1 MNKHQY
7 SANIVWTGNNGTG
20 TSDYASYS
28 RDHVISIDH
37 KQDLQGSS
45 DSIFRGDVT
54 KHNPEDMLLSS
65 LSVCHML
72 WYLHLC
78 ADAGVIVTAYTD
90 KVEGVL
96 EYGKVGG
103 RFTEVTLHPIVTVE
117 SEEMISLAMS
127 LHSKA
132 HDCCFIANS
141 VNFPVK
147 HQATVLVKLES
158 THETL

>member
-1 MNKHQY
+1 MNTHQY
-7 SANIVWTGNNGTG
+7 SANIEWTGNTGTG

-90 KVEGVL
+90 KVEGIL
-96 EYGKVGG
+96 EYGKNGG
-103 RFTEVTLHPIVTVE
+103 KFTEVTLHPVVSVK
-117 SEEMISLAMS
+117 SEEMIPLAMS
-127 LHSKA
+127 LHSEA
-132 HDCCFIANS
+132 HACCFIANS

-147 HQATVLVKLES
+147 HEPNIAIKE
-158 THETL
+158 

>member
-1 MNKHQY
+1 MNTHQY
-7 SANIVWTGNNGTG
+7 SANIVWTGNTGTG

-90 KVEGVL
+90 NVEGIL
-96 EYGKVGG
+96 EYGKNGG
-103 RFTEVTLHPIVTVE
+103 RFTEVILHPIVTVK
-117 SEEMISLAMS
+117 SEDMIPLAMS

-132 HDCCFIANS
+132 HACCFIANS
-141 VNFPVK
+141 VNFPVSNK
-147 HQATVLVKLES
+147 ATIVF
-158 THETL
+158 

>member
-54 KHNPEDMLLSS
+54 KHNPEDMFLSS

-90 KVEGVL
+90 NVEGIL
-96 EYGKVGG
+96 EYGKNGG
-103 RFTEVTLHPIVTVE
+103 KFTEVTLHPVVSVE
-117 SEEMISLAMS
+117 SEEMIPLAMS
-127 LHSKA
+127 LHSEA
-132 HDCCFIANS
+132 HACCFIANS

-147 HQATVLVKLES
+147 HEPNISIKE
-158 THETL
+158 

>member
-1 MNKHQY
+1 MNTHQY

-45 DSIFRGDVT
+45 VSIFRGDVT

-90 KVEGVL
+90 NVEGIL
-96 EYGKVGG
+96 EYGKNGG
-103 RFTEVTLHPIVTVE
+103 RFTEVILHPIVSVK
-117 SEEMISLAMS
+117 SEEMIPLAMS
-127 LHSKA
+127 LHSEA
-132 HDCCFIANS
+132 HACCFIANS
-141 VNFPVK
+141 VNFSVH
-147 HQATVLVKLES
+147 HQPSIIIEN
-158 THETL
+158 